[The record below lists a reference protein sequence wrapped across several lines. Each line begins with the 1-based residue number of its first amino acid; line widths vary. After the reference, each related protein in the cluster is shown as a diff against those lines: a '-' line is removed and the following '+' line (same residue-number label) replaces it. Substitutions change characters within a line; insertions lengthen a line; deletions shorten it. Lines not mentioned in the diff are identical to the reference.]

1 MSELVFA
8 TVIAELKTSWA
19 ESISDPEMIE
29 LLYDAVALPTGLV
42 NQNGD
47 TITVPKGTA
56 SKVVNREVGGNVRQD
71 IRANSSDQRV
81 LDSIEDYFK
90 KEVVAK
96 LLKGGEDDLIHRLK
110 TIINNDDEIA
120 GDKKNELL
128 ALADKKTLAKFLA
141 SVYLYSL
148 SRKNVPSGG
157 KTKAAQTESEKEE
170 SKKHPLPKMTI
181 PVRIGNKERGYI
193 DALMDVYAESTGEQ
207 DFKIKTLDTYP
218 DVKQH
223 FIRQRNDYFA
233 AEAVRRGT
241 RDVYGDNEE
250 EYFQILL
257 DEIYN
262 GIIDVYESRKH
273 KTGFERLEAVLIEA
287 KGTPVDQCWLS
298 RDTVWIGNS
307 QKKGVCHILINEN
320 VLKGW
325 VRNDAASI

>member
-1 MSELVFA
+1 LSELVFA
-8 TVIAELKTSWA
+8 TVIAELKTSLA

-29 LLYDAVALPTGLV
+29 LLYDAVALPVGLM

-56 SKVVNREVGGNVRQD
+56 SKIVNREVGGNVRQD
-71 IRANSSDQRV
+71 IRTNSTDQRV
-81 LDSIEDYFK
+81 LDSIEGYFRN
-90 KEVVAK
+90 EVVSK
-96 LLKGGEDDLIHRLK
+96 LLKGSEDDLIHRFK
-110 TIINNDDEIA
+110 TIIENDTEISD
-120 GDKKNELL
+120 DKRAELL
-128 ALADKKTLAKFLA
+128 AFADKKTLAKFLA

-157 KTKAAQTESEKEE
+157 TSKIVRTANDKEE
-170 SKKHPLPKMTI
+170 SKRHPLPKMTI

-193 DALMDVYAESTGEQ
+193 DALMDVYAETTGQ
-207 DFKIKTLDTYP
+207 QNFKVQTLDAYP

-241 RDVYGDNEE
+241 RDVYGDSEE

-262 GIIDVYESRKH
+262 GIIDVYESPRH
-273 KTGFERLEAVLIEA
+273 KTGYERLEAVLIEA

-307 QKKGVCHILINEN
+307 QKKGVCHILVNEN

-325 VRNDAASI
+325 VKKNATSV

>member
-8 TVIAELKTSWA
+8 TVIAELKASWA

-29 LLYDAVALPTGLV
+29 LLYDAVALPVGLM
-42 NQNGD
+42 NQIGD

-56 SKVVNREVGGNVRQD
+56 SKIVNREIGGNIRRD
-71 IRANSSDQRV
+71 IRENSTDQRV

-90 KEVVAK
+90 TEVVPK
-96 LLKGGEDDLIHRLK
+96 LLKSSEDDLIHRFK
-110 TIINNDDEIA
+110 TVIDGDSEIS
-120 GDKKNELL
+120 DNKKAELL
-128 ALADKKTLAKFLA
+128 ALANKKTLAKFLA

-157 KTKAAQTESEKEE
+157 SSKVAKTVTDKEE
-170 SKKHPLPKMTI
+170 SKKHPLPKAVV
-181 PVRIGNKERGYI
+181 PVKIGSKERGYI
-193 DALMDVYAESTGEQ
+193 DALMDVYAESTGLRN
-207 DFKIKTLDTYP
+207 FKIKTLETYP
-218 DVKQH
+218 DFKQH
-223 FIRQRNDYFA
+223 FTRQRNDYFA

-241 RDVYGDNEE
+241 RDVYGDSEE

-262 GIIDVYESRKH
+262 GIIDVYESPRL
-273 KTGFERLEAVLIEA
+273 KTGYERLEAVLIEA
-287 KGTPVDQCWLS
+287 KDTPVDQCWLS

-307 QKKGVCHILINEN
+307 QKKGVCHILVNEN

-325 VRNDAASI
+325 VKKNAASV

>member
-8 TVIAELKTSWA
+8 TVIAELKASWA

-29 LLYDAVALPTGLV
+29 LLYDAVALPVGLM

-56 SKVVNREVGGNVRQD
+56 SKIVNREVGGNVRQD
-71 IRANSSDQRV
+71 IRTNSTDQRV

-90 KEVVAK
+90 KEVVSK
-96 LLKGGEDDLIHRLK
+96 LLKGSEDDLIHRFR
-110 TIINNDDEIA
+110 TIIENDTEISD
-120 GDKKNELL
+120 DKRAELL
-128 ALADKKTLAKFLA
+128 AFADKKTLAKFLA

-157 KTKAAQTESEKEE
+157 TSKIVRTANDKEE
-170 SKKHPLPKMTI
+170 SKRHPLPKMTI

-193 DALMDVYAESTGEQ
+193 DALMDVYAETTGQ
-207 DFKIKTLDTYP
+207 QNFKVQTLDAYP

-241 RDVYGDNEE
+241 RDVYGDSEE

-262 GIIDVYESRKH
+262 GIIDVYESPRH
-273 KTGFERLEAVLIEA
+273 KTGYERLEAVLIEA

-307 QKKGVCHILINEN
+307 QKKGVCHILVNEN

-325 VRNDAASI
+325 VKKNATGV

>member
-1 MSELVFA
+1 MNELVFA
-8 TVIAELKTSWA
+8 SVIAELKTSWA

-29 LLYDAVALPTGLV
+29 LLYDAVALPVGLL

-56 SKVVNREVGGNVRQD
+56 SKIVNREVGGNVRQD
-71 IRANSSDQRV
+71 IRTHSTDQKV
-81 LDSIEDYFK
+81 LDSIEDYFT
-90 KEVVAK
+90 KEVVSK
-96 LLKGGEDDLIHRLK
+96 LLRGSEDDLIHRL
-110 TIINNDDEIA
+110 TAIINKDNEIA
-120 GDKKNELL
+120 ADKKKELL
-128 ALADKKTLAKFLA
+128 SFANKKTLAKFLA

-157 KTKAAQTESEKEE
+157 AAKSAKEESDKEE

-181 PVRIGNKERGYI
+181 PVRIGSKERGYI

-207 DFKIKTLDTYP
+207 NFQAKTLDTYP
-218 DVKQH
+218 DIKQH

-241 RDVYGDNEE
+241 RDVYGDSEE

-257 DEIYN
+257 EEIYN
-262 GIIDVYESRKH
+262 GIIDVYESPRY

-307 QKKGVCHILINEN
+307 QKK
-320 VLKGW
+320 
-325 VRNDAASI
+325 ASAIF

>member
-19 ESISDPEMIE
+19 ESISNPEIIE

-56 SKVVNREVGGNVRQD
+56 SKIVNREVGGNVRQD
-71 IRANSSDQRV
+71 IRTNSTDQLV
-81 LDSIEDYFK
+81 LDSIEGYFK
-90 KEVVAK
+90 KEVLPK
-96 LLKGGEDDLIHRLK
+96 LLKGSEDDLIHRLQN
-110 TIINNDDEIA
+110 IINSDGEIA
-120 GDKKNELL
+120 ADKKNELI

-148 SRKNVPSGG
+148 SRKNVPGGG
-157 KTKAAQTESEKEE
+157 KAKNLQTESEREE

-262 GIIDVYESRKH
+262 GIIDVYESHKH

-307 QKKGVCHILINEN
+307 QKKGACHILINEN

-325 VRNDAASI
+325 VRKDVASV

>member
-8 TVIAELKTSWA
+8 TVISELKTSWA

-29 LLYDAVALPTGLV
+29 LLYDAVALPTNLV

-47 TITVPKGTA
+47 PISVPKGTA

-71 IRANSSDQRV
+71 IRANSTDPRV
-81 LDSIEDYFK
+81 LDSIEAYFR
-90 KEVVAK
+90 KEVVSK
-96 LLKGGEDDLIHRLK
+96 LLKGSEDDLIHRLEV
-110 TIINNDDEIA
+110 IIKNDNEIA
-120 GDKKNELL
+120 DEKKKELL
-128 ALADKKTLAKFLA
+128 ALANKKTLAGFLA
-141 SVYLYSL
+141 SVFVYSL
-148 SRKNVPSGG
+148 SRKNVPVGG
-157 KTKAAQTESEKEE
+157 STKAVQTDTVREE
-170 SKKHPLPKMTI
+170 RKKHPLPKMTI

-193 DALMDVYAESTGEQ
+193 DALMDVYAEAKGVQ
-207 DFKIKTLDTYP
+207 DFKVKTLDAYP
-218 DVKQH
+218 DIKQH
-223 FIRQRNDYFA
+223 FIRQRTDYFA

-241 RDVYGDNEE
+241 RDVYGDSEE

-262 GIIDVYESRKH
+262 GIIDIYESAKY
-273 KTGFERLEAVLIEA
+273 KTGFDRLEAVLIEA

-325 VRNDAASI
+325 VRKDAAGI